1 MTDEY
6 LGLDESVLTSGVEIE
21 TLNFVGRV
29 TANGDAMV
37 VVTENLDELA
47 AFEYD

>member
-1 MTDEY
+1 MMDKY
-6 LGLDESVLTSGVEIE
+6 LGPDGNGLTFGVEVE

-37 VVTENLDELA
+37 VEKENLDE
-47 AFEYD
+47 